1 MDNAETQEQKTY
13 QPHDKLF
20 RKVLSNKQEVVKLL
34 NKYFKFNGI
43 LVEKNIERYHCRF
56 VNAQFENREVD
67 VIYKVKDM
75 NIFFLIEFQSTID
88 YRMAQRIAEYQIEI
102 MKLENPKRESR
113 KTLVIPLVIPLVIYT
128 NNKTKWKARK
138 KLSEMQ
144 PKIRGYKNLEIGTYS
159 ILDINVM
166 KMEELLHSEL
176 FTYKLLALEKAKERT
191 EIEKIFEYILY
202 TEEDKNNL
210 EMLRKIA
217 MYIHIGVYK
226 NEKIRK
232 QLIKKEEGEKMN
244 FIKILE
250 EDRDNIMEKGRR
262 EGLKE
267 GERLNSKKIA
277 QKLLKLGIDIKDIK
291 KATELSEEEI
301 KTLKV

>member
-1 MDNAETQEQKTY
+1 MSNAETQEQKIY

-34 NKYFKFNGI
+34 NKYFKFNVI
-43 LVEKNIERYHCRF
+43 LAEKNIERYHCRF

-67 VIYKVKDM
+67 VIYKIKNM

-102 MKLENPKRESR
+102 MKLENPKREN
-113 KTLVIPLVIPLVIYT
+113 KKALVIPLVIPLVIYT

-138 KLSEMQ
+138 KVSEMQ
-144 PKIRGYKNLEIGTYS
+144 PKIKGYKNLEIGTYN

-166 KMEELLHSEL
+166 GMEELLHSEL
-176 FTYKLLALEKAKERT
+176 FTYKLLALEKAKERA

-202 TEEDKNNL
+202 TEEDNNNL

-250 EDRDNIMEKGRR
+250 EDRDNIMEKGRQ

-267 GERLNSKKIA
+267 GLKKSKIEIA
-277 QKLLKLGIDIKDIK
+277 KELLKSGIKPEDIEKYTK
-291 KATELSEEEI
+291 LSKQEI
-301 KTLKV
+301 EKLEY